1 MEIKYSFVIPI
12 YNEKPNIKK
21 TIINIYKYFGL
32 KNDYEILF
40 VDDISPDGSAEEV
53 VKLSSTYNNVKLI
66 QHGKKEGIGAA
77 LHYGSKKSIGK
88 LIIFLDSDLS
98 TSPEYLIKM
107 INMIENQKYDMVI
120 GSRFLKQSK
129 QINKELFKKIG
140 SKYFNYLA
148 KYILNLNINDITHSF
163 RVFKREIFYKLD
175 DLLIE
180 KGHPSFVL
188 ELTYLSNRNNYKIG
202 EYPIT
207 FVERDENAGQSKLSI
222 KKELI
227 SSIKTIKRL
236 ITNKY

>member
-12 YNEKPNIKK
+12 YNEKPNIEK

-207 FVERDENAGQSKLSI
+207 FVERDENASQSKLSI

>member
-12 YNEKPNIKK
+12 YNEKPNIEK

-32 KNDYEILF
+32 KNDYEVLF

-107 INMIENQKYDMVI
+107 INMI
-120 GSRFLKQSK
+120 
-129 QINKELFKKIG
+129 
-140 SKYFNYLA
+140 
-148 KYILNLNINDITHSF
+148 
-163 RVFKREIFYKLD
+163 
-175 DLLIE
+175 
-180 KGHPSFVL
+180 
-188 ELTYLSNRNNYKIG
+188 
-202 EYPIT
+202 
-207 FVERDENAGQSKLSI
+207 GQSQKC
-222 KKELI
+222 
-227 SSIKTIKRL
+227 
-236 ITNKY
+236 

>member
-12 YNEKPNIKK
+12 YNEKPNIEK

-207 FVERDENAGQSKLSI
+207 FVERDENANNSCPI
-222 KKELI
+222 F
-227 SSIKTIKRL
+227 
-236 ITNKY
+236 Y

>member
-1 MEIKYSFVIPI
+1 LEIKYSFVIPI
-12 YNEKPNIKK
+12 YNEKPNIEK

-207 FVERDENAGQSKLSI
+207 FVERDENASQSKLSI

>member
-1 MEIKYSFVIPI
+1 LEIKYSFVIPI
-12 YNEKPNIKK
+12 YNEKPNIEK

-32 KNDYEILF
+32 KNDYEVLF

-207 FVERDENAGQSKLSI
+207 FVERDENASQSKLSI

>member
-12 YNEKPNIKK
+12 YNEKPNIEK

-32 KNDYEILF
+32 KNDYEVLF

-207 FVERDENAGQSKLSI
+207 FVERDENASQSKLSI